1 MNDAGE
7 KRFDATPSRVA
18 KARREGNVARSAEVG
33 AAVALAGGLLATAT
47 LCASLSAAFR
57 AATTDAARGRP
68 PWHGFAEIVALALI
82 PAASAA
88 TCGILAGVLQSGG
101 LNVVPPTAKLERLD
115 PFKGLTRLFSRDALG
130 QGLRA
135 VAAFTCAIGAIA
147 LAARGVVVTASG
159 TPAAA
164 AGAAFAAAMRAAF
177 AVCVLGTVFGAL
189 EFGVA
194 RAAWLRKL
202 RMSYDE
208 YRREMKEQD
217 GDPQVRGRR
226 RALHRTLSSGDVRRV
241 REAAFVVCN
250 PTHVAV
256 ALAYAPP
263 VEPVPRV
270 LVRAAD
276 DLAMRVREI
285 AIEHGVPL
293 IENVTLARALFAD
306 AVVGAPIPHDHYVA
320 VASIVVELAR
330 AEAR

>member
-1 MNDAGE
+1 MNDASE
-7 KRFDATPSRVA
+7 KRFDATPARMA
-18 KARREGNVARSAEVG
+18 KARREGNVARAAELG
-33 AAVALAGGLLATAT
+33 AAAALAGGLLATLT
-47 LCASLSAAFR
+47 ICAALSDAWRGAIG
-57 AATTDAARGRP
+57 DAARGRP
-68 PWHGFAEIVALALI
+68 PWHGVAAIIALALI

-88 TCGILAGVLQSGG
+88 ACGVLASVLQSGG
-101 LNVVPPTAKLERLD
+101 LNVVPLAAKFERLD
-115 PFKGLTRLFSRDALG
+115 PFKGVARLFSRDALG

-135 VAAFTCAIGAIA
+135 AAAFSCAIGAIA
-147 LAARGVVVTASG
+147 LAARGVVVAGSG
-159 TPAAA
+159 APVAA
-164 AGAAFAAAMRAAF
+164 AGAAFGAAIRAAF
-177 AVCVLGTVFGAL
+177 AVCALGAVFGVL

-202 RMSYDE
+202 RMSFEE

-250 PTHVAV
+250 PTHVAI

-263 VEPVPRV
+263 IEPVPRV

-276 DLAMRVREI
+276 DLAARVREI
-285 AIEHGVPL
+285 AVEHGIPL
-293 IENVTLARALFAD
+293 VENVPLARALYAD
-306 AVVGAPIPHDHYVA
+306 AVVGVPIPHDHYVA
-320 VASIVVELAR
+320 VAAIVVELAR